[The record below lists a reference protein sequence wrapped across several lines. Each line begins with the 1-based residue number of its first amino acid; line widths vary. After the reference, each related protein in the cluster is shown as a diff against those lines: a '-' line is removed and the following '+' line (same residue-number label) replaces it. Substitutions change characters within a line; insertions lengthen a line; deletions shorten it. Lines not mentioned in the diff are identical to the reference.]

1 MLNRLKRILA
11 LAACCWCAAVP
22 TPAQAESPGLDSRA
36 LGVAEAMLDYCAKA
50 YPSSAVKFQYE
61 ITRLTRGAS
70 AETVARV
77 RDSEP
82 YRLVHDAEGDFI
94 SKVDP
99 HNAKKVCTRPL
110 VARK

>member
-1 MLNRLKRILA
+1 MFSRLKRILA
-11 LAACCWCAAVP
+11 LAACSWCAATP
-22 TPAQAESPGLDSRA
+22 TLAQAEGPGPDPRA
-36 LGVAEAMLDYCAKA
+36 LAVAEAMLEYCAKA
-50 YPSSAVKFQYE
+50 YPTSAVKFQYE

-70 AETVARV
+70 AETLAKE

-82 YRLVHDAEGDFI
+82 YRRVRDAEGDFI